1 MLKKLLMLC
10 VALALS
16 LSAGFAAAVEVNSAD
31 QAALES
37 VKGIGPVHAK
47 AIIDERTKNGP
58 FKDADDLA
66 TRVKGIGTK
75 SVTNLEAAGLTI
87 NGSSAPPSG
96 AKPAAKSEQHREHQG
111 GAGSRARGD
120 HRGAGHDRTHDAGR
134 ARRSVGHESV
144 EVEEEEQGR
153 GLRSGSGFRTGAQRP
168 PTRPAPKLRRRK
180 RRRAR
185 PLRPRQPPAHK
196 QTHKQTHQ
204 RRTTGRA
211 TASRSFIDTR
221 MSRRAMPISKRRP
234 PAFPPRRATAR
245 RFHPPARQAR
255 VGIQERPS

>member
-66 TRVKGIGTK
+66 TRVKGIGAK

-87 NGSSAPPSG
+87 NGSSTPPSG
-96 AKPAAKSEQHREHQG
+96 AKPVAKPSSTAGTKAAPAATAPTAAPTTAANTTPAAPADASGAKASKSKKKSKAAASEAAAASAPATAAAAAPADASDTKASKKKAKKSKAASAAAASG
-111 GAGSRARGD
+111 GA
-120 HRGAGHDRTHDAGR
+120 
-134 ARRSVGHESV
+134 
-144 EVEEEEQGR
+144 
-153 GLRSGSGFRTGAQRP
+153 
-168 PTRPAPKLRRRK
+168 
-180 RRRAR
+180 
-185 PLRPRQPPAHK
+185 
-196 QTHKQTHQ
+196 
-204 RRTTGRA
+204 
-211 TASRSFIDTR
+211 
-221 MSRRAMPISKRRP
+221 
-234 PAFPPRRATAR
+234 
-245 RFHPPARQAR
+245 
-255 VGIQERPS
+255 

>member
-10 VALALS
+10 VALALT

-87 NGSSAPPSG
+87 NGSSTPPTG
-96 AKPAAKSEQHREHQG
+96 AKAASKSSSTASTKAAPAAAPAATTAATTTAPAAPADASGTKASKSKKKSKAAASDAAAASAPATAAAASAPADASGTKASKKKAKKSKAASAAAASG
-111 GAGSRARGD
+111 GA
-120 HRGAGHDRTHDAGR
+120 
-134 ARRSVGHESV
+134 
-144 EVEEEEQGR
+144 
-153 GLRSGSGFRTGAQRP
+153 
-168 PTRPAPKLRRRK
+168 
-180 RRRAR
+180 
-185 PLRPRQPPAHK
+185 
-196 QTHKQTHQ
+196 
-204 RRTTGRA
+204 
-211 TASRSFIDTR
+211 
-221 MSRRAMPISKRRP
+221 
-234 PAFPPRRATAR
+234 
-245 RFHPPARQAR
+245 
-255 VGIQERPS
+255 